1 MTNETASTDTA
12 RVTEFASN
20 GFFALNGFAV
30 CVGKKVVTRNFRTRA
45 EAEVALA
52 EWNVTAADTTGGE
65 WTYEGS
71 DLEAE
76 ALAADL
82 RRAAQS

>member
-1 MTNETASTDTA
+1 MTTTTTSTDTA
-12 RVTEFASN
+12 RVTE
-20 GFFALNGFAV
+20 FALNGFAV
-30 CVGKKVVTRNFRTRA
+30 CVGKNVVTRNFRTRA

-52 EWNVTAADTTGGE
+52 EWNVTAADTTDGE
-65 WTYEGS
+65 WTFEGS